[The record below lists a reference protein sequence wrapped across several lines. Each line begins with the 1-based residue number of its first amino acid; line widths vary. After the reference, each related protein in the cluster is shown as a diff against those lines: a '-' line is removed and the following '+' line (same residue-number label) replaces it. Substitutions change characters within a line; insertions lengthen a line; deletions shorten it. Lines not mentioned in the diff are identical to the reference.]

1 MWHFGSG
8 NVKCKDLL
16 ELRKGE
22 EIVKIG
28 EECKKS
34 RGSTEK
40 VETDDIALK
49 SIGFYRVVY
58 TSAILTW
65 VYDKIIFVGTMIC
78 IFSVLTIM
86 YSRTFIFLK
95 RTQ

>member
-22 EIVKIG
+22 EFVKIG

-40 VETDDIALK
+40 VETDYIA
-49 SIGFYRVVY
+49 SNPIGLYKVVY
-58 TSAILTW
+58 TSA
-65 VYDKIIFVGTMIC
+65 F
-78 IFSVLTIM
+78 
-86 YSRTFIFLK
+86 
-95 RTQ
+95 